1 MRLPHQKNSQ
11 AGEVAEAL
19 AALYHEPASNGAS
32 AETEMMHLHQNSMRC
47 AVEVLLEDT
56 GPQLPGQPKLLSAAA
71 HETENSNPDRAGPI
85 VLNTSTAAQRDS
97 QIQPDGAADY
107 STAKPCTGS
116 LQEHVVA
123 TTLLPQPISCKAD
136 KVAAHPSE
144 PTADQQMLGMQVIV
158 QHNQQRQS
166 KSPSCPSSSLLLGNN
181 SDKRLPEGG
190 KQSAGDVQT
199 PKARL
204 AAQGTSSV
212 LGFIRG
218 IRTPSTSMW
227 QEMQRLEH
235 GSPTPQTRSSAP
247 HDVEVRTALLASA
260 QALPRF
266 GSLGVQPPSDEPMQS
281 ALSDKA
287 RPALEEPAGHIQSAS
302 SDWQALHEAGAAEA
316 RDITIELPTALFA
329 TPHPPQAVE
338 CTGERRTPVARGLPM
353 IACTPGHKHNV
364 QAGLPR
370 QLPVEDVGAVKP
382 LRPHAEDTRQEAAV
396 LTSATK
402 ALECHLKCGLQV
414 GHCQLHCTHAW
425 PYDSPSSCFAP
436 M

>member
-1 MRLPHQKNSQ
+1 MRLPHQENSQ

-19 AALYHEPASNGAS
+19 AALYHEPANNGAS
-32 AETEMMHLHQNSMRC
+32 AKTEMMHLHQNSMKC

-56 GPQLPGQPKLLSAAA
+56 DPQLPGAPKLLSAAA
-71 HETENSNPDRAGPI
+71 HEAEDSNPDRAGPH
-85 VLNTSTAAQRDS
+85 VLNTSTAAQRES
-97 QIQPDGAADY
+97 RIQTDGAADC

-116 LQEHVVA
+116 LPEHVVA
-123 TTLLPQPISCKAD
+123 TISLPQPVTCKAD

-144 PTADQQMLGMQVIV
+144 PTADQQILGV

-166 KSPSCPSSSLLLGNN
+166 QSSSGPSSSFLLGNN
-181 SDKRLPEGG
+181 SDKQLPEGG

-199 PKARL
+199 PEARL

-218 IRTPSTSMW
+218 IRTPNTSMW
-227 QEMQRLEH
+227 QAMPRLEH

-260 QALPRF
+260 QAIPRF
-266 GSLGVQPPSDEPMQS
+266 GSPGVQPPSDEPMQIN
-281 ALSDKA
+281 LSDKA
-287 RPALEEPAGHIQSAS
+287 RPALEEAAGHIQLAS
-302 SDWQALHEAGAAEA
+302 SDWQALHKAEAAEA
-316 RDITIELPTALFA
+316 RDITIELPTAIFA
-329 TPHPPQAVE
+329 TPHLPQVVE
-338 CTGERRTPVARGLPM
+338 CTGERCTPVAKGSPM
-353 IACTPGHKHNV
+353 TSCTPGHKRNL

-370 QLPVEDVGAVKP
+370 QLPVEDIGAVKP

-396 LTSATK
+396 LASATK

-414 GHCQLHCTHAW
+414 GHRRIVYTRLAH
-425 PYDSPSSCFAP
+425 YDSPSSCFAP